1 MRVAGESAR
10 AALNTPEILIENPK
24 LLRQRLATWFQEN
37 GRDLPWRR
45 TTDPYAILVSEF
57 MLQQTQVATV
67 IPYFE
72 RWLARFPSFQALAAA
87 SEADVLHTWQGLG
100 YYARARNLHRA
111 ARAVAEEHGGQL
123 PPDASAIAR
132 LPGVGR
138 YTAGALASFAF
149 DQAVAAVD
157 ANIARVLARL
167 IDLQEPIDSTLGASR
182 VWAAAEE
189 LLPKRG
195 GGRLHTSALME
206 LGALVCIPRAPKC
219 AECPVQS
226 LCRAEQP
233 ELLPL
238 KKARR
243 KTVALEENCG
253 WTVHRGQLLVELQT
267 GPRWKG
273 LWKLPAL
280 ATVHPELRPL
290 VELDYPFT
298 HHRVTLRVYPGT
310 PATETPPNHRWIDLA
325 CLEKATLAAPHRR
338 AIEMLAASREDAPEA
353 AL

>member
-1 MRVAGESAR
+1 MRFADESAR
-10 AALNTPEILIENPK
+10 AALNTPDFLFENPK
-24 LLRQRLATWFQEN
+24 LLRRKLATWFQAN
-37 GRDLPWRR
+37 GRDLPWRC
-45 TTDPYAILVSEF
+45 TTDPYAILVSEL

-72 RWLARFPSFQALAAA
+72 RWLARFPTFAALAAA
-87 SEADVLHTWQGLG
+87 DEADVLHAWQGLG

-111 ARAVAEEHGGQL
+111 AKAVVEQHGATL
-123 PPDASAIAR
+123 PPDPAAIAQ

-149 DQAVAAVD
+149 DLPVAAVD

-167 IDLQEPIDSTLGASR
+167 IDLQEPIDSTSGSAR
-182 VWAAAEE
+182 IWAAAEA
-189 LLPKRG
+189 LLPKRN

-206 LGALVCIPRAPKC
+206 LGALICTPRNPKC
-219 AECPVQS
+219 GECPIQGE
-226 LCRAEQP
+226 CRAERP

-243 KTVALEENCG
+243 KTVALEENCR
-253 WTVHRGQLLVELQT
+253 WVVQDNQLLVELQT

-280 ATVHPELRPL
+280 EKVDSLLQPL

-298 HHRVTLRVYPGT
+298 HHRVTLRVYPGGSS
-310 PATETPPNHRWIDLA
+310 ADNPPNHRWIDLDR
-325 CLEKATLAAPHRR
+325 LEDATLAAPHRR
-338 AIEMLAASREDAPEA
+338 AIEMLVSSTG
-353 AL
+353 

>member
-1 MRVAGESAR
+1 MRFAEESAR
-10 AALNTPEILIENPK
+10 AALNTPDFLFENPK
-24 LLRQRLATWFQEN
+24 LLRRKLAAWYQAN

-72 RWLARFPSFQALAAA
+72 RWLARFPTFTALARAD
-87 SEADVLHTWQGLG
+87 EADVLHAWQGLG

-111 ARAVAEEHGGQL
+111 AKAVAEQHGGML
-123 PPDASAIAR
+123 PPDPAAISQ

-149 DQAVAAVD
+149 DLPVAAVD

-167 IDLQEPIDSTLGASR
+167 IDLQEPIDSTSGAAR
-182 VWAAAEE
+182 IWAAAEA

-195 GGRLHTSALME
+195 GGRLHTSSLME
-206 LGALVCIPRAPKC
+206 LGALVCIPRAPRC
-219 AECPVQS
+219 AECPVQAQ
-226 LCRAEQP
+226 CRAEQP

-238 KKARR
+238 KKARK
-243 KTVALEENCG
+243 KTVALEENCR
-253 WTVHRGQLLVELQT
+253 WVVQDNQLLVELQT
-267 GPRWKG
+267 GSRWKG
-273 LWKLPAL
+273 LWKLPAMPI
-280 ATVHPELRPL
+280 VSSELRPL

-298 HHRVTLRVYPGT
+298 HHRVTLRVFPGD
-310 PATETPPNHRWIDLA
+310 AAQEIPPHHRWIDLA
-325 CLEKATLAAPHRR
+325 RLQDATLAAPHRR
-338 AIEMLAASREDAPEA
+338 AIEMLASSGG
-353 AL
+353 